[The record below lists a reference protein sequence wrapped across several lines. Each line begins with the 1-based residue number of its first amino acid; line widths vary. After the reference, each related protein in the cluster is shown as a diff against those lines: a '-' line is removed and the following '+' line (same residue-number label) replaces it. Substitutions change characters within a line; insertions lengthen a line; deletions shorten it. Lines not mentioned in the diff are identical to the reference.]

1 MPIAPLASRLKSD
14 IAARWGQFEPE
25 LRAFA
30 VTAFALGAL
39 IVALSG
45 AKAWIAALCAI
56 PAWLGEFLAVAR
68 STMGEEPAPSV
79 SRSQPVRI
87 VLASVPAAIYFT
99 GGDWSAL
106 GVVAVTLLALVPVG
120 EPLASRVLKGQALG
134 CAHLPGVRSATRAS
148 IATRYVMAI
157 NHLAIGIAIAGAGLG
172 AAVAASLT
180 AAILVIVLMTMAL
193 VDALRQFFRAGR
205 IRESIAEAVIDYRPE
220 FVVYYTA
227 PAGSEYQIAMWLP
240 YLDRIGRRYLVIVRS
255 TGTYNKVSGMTTAPV
270 VLRTKLSEL
279 DAVAAPSVKVAFYV
293 NNGSS
298 NAHFVRYTDITH
310 IQLLHGESDKAAS
323 FNPVTA
329 MFDKIFVAGQAGV
342 DRYADHGV
350 DIPKEKFVIVG
361 RPQVEAVQ
369 PRTEAN
375 IPVRSVLYAPTWEG
389 YQSETNYTSL
399 AHGPQIVRALLDR
412 GLRVVFRP
420 HPFSY
425 RNAEYVPYIRQIHA
439 MLERDKAASG
449 REHIWG
455 KRAETS
461 FSLFDC
467 FNDVDALVS
476 DVSSVIPDFLYSTK
490 PFAIMSAGASDNAQ
504 FERDFPLAR
513 AGYVLEPGLAN
524 LDAVLDELTTTD
536 SRADTRV
543 AMRERYLGPF
553 PSETYA
559 QGFLSAARRVIDAP
573 KPPADPH
580 GSPQDRGTDQDR
592 VAGVG

>member
-1 MPIAPLASRLKSD
+1 MPIASLASRLKSGV
-14 IAARWGQFEPE
+14 ATRWGQFEIE

-30 VTAFALGAL
+30 VTGLALGAL
-39 IVALSG
+39 VVALSG
-45 AKAWIAALCAI
+45 AKAWIAAVCAI
-56 PAWLGEFLAVAR
+56 PAWLGEFLPIAR
-68 STMGEEPAPSV
+68 SIMADAPAPSV
-79 SRSQPVRI
+79 QRSQAPRI
-87 VLASVPAAIYFT
+87 VLASMPAAIYLT
-99 GGDWSAL
+99 AGDWSVL
-106 GVVAVTLLALVPVG
+106 GIVAVVLLALVPVG
-120 EPLASRVLKGQALG
+120 EPLLSRVLKGQALG
-134 CAHLPGVRSATRAS
+134 CTHLPGVRNPSHAS
-148 IATRYVMAI
+148 IATRYVMSI
-157 NHLAIGIAIAGAGLG
+157 NHLAIGIAIAGAGAG
-172 AAVAASLT
+172 VAVGASLP
-180 AAILVIVLMTMAL
+180 AAILVIVLMAMSL
-193 VDALRQFFRAGR
+193 VDALRQFFQADR
-205 IRESIAEAVIDYRPE
+205 IRDSIADAILDYRPE
-220 FVVYYTA
+220 FVLYYAA

-255 TGTYNKVSGMTTAPV
+255 MGTYNRVAGMTTAPV

-350 DIPKEKFVIVG
+350 DIPQEKFVIVG

-399 AHGPQIVRALLDR
+399 DHGPQIVQGLLDR

-425 RNAEYVPYIRQIHA
+425 RNAEYVPYIRQIHDL
-439 MLERDKAASG
+439 LERDKAKSG
-449 REHIWG
+449 REHVWG
-455 KRAETS
+455 KQAETS

-504 FERDFPLAR
+504 FEKDFPLAR
-513 AGYVLEPGLAN
+513 AGYVLEPQLAN
-524 LDAVLDELTTTD
+524 LDVVLDELTTTD

-559 QGFLSAARRVIDAP
+559 QGFLGAARQVIDEP
-573 KPPADPH
+573 KPTVDSHADQ
-580 GSPQDRGTDQDR
+580 GRSSDQDR
-592 VAGVG
+592 VADVG